1 MESIINTEF
10 SAATLLISFGTLI
23 GCATSLQKVAYR
35 QPSLSSMQ
43 SKSSRLCLVCSK
55 LKVLEGVSQSTTC
68 FSTVFAHAALNALGP
83 QEKAS
88 ASNNTASKVLS
99 DVFAFVGMTLPW
111 VYWPFFVA
119 GSH

>member
-1 MESIINTEF
+1 
-10 SAATLLISFGTLI
+10 
-23 GCATSLQKVAYR
+23 
-35 QPSLSSMQ
+35 
-43 SKSSRLCLVCSK
+43 
-55 LKVLEGVSQSTTC
+55 
-68 FSTVFAHAALNALGP
+68 LNALGP